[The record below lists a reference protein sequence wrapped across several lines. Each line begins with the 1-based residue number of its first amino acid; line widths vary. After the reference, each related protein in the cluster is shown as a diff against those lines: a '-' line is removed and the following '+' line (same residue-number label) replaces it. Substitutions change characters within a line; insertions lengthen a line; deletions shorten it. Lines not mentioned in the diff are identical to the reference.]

1 MSEWNNIEGLEA
13 WTNKLGELLA
23 EAKGIAR
30 NDDPEE
36 LLAMN
41 DRLIQFIVHS
51 YPNTAA
57 IKELDEMASQAADAL
72 LLDSI
77 DKRLAAISQRTA
89 MYAKVS
95 KELKAATETN
105 KAKAESIRL
114 KGATALIDSATRTI
128 EAAKE
133 LKASL
138 TSKAADQKLGEKVD
152 LAVSAV
158 EDLRKSA
165 AKVF

>member
-13 WTNKLGELLA
+13 WTKKLGELLA
-23 EAKGIAR
+23 EAKGIAQ
-30 NDDPEE
+30 NNDPEE

-51 YPNTAA
+51 YPNTPA

-95 KELKAATETN
+95 KELKSATETN

-114 KGATALIDSATRTI
+114 KGATALIDSATKTI

-133 LKASL
+133 LKGAL
-138 TSKAADQKLGEKVD
+138 TSKAADQKLGEKID